1 MRRSSAF
8 SPTMRKRSSSTFF
21 ASCARRSAPGPAWKN
36 MSSPM
41 KPSVQPIDTLSVGV
55 RGLPPMPHTFTRSGP
70 TCSSRA
76 VVKSTTT
83 SGVR

>member
-1 MRRSSAF
+1 
-8 SPTMRKRSSSTFF
+8 
-21 ASCARRSAPGPAWKN
+21 

-41 KPSVQPIDTLSVGV
+41 KPSVQPIDTFSVGV
-55 RGLPPMPHTFTRSGP
+55 RGLPPMFDTRTRSGP
-70 TCSSRA
+70 SCSSRA

>member
-1 MRRSSAF
+1 
-8 SPTMRKRSSSTFF
+8 
-21 ASCARRSAPGPAWKN
+21 

-41 KPSVQPIDTLSVGV
+41 KPSAQPMETLSVGV
-55 RGLPPMPHTFTRSGP
+55 RGLPVMPLTRTRSSP
-70 TCSSRA
+70 TCSTFA